1 VLYSRNDRDISRS
14 YPEAAGLVLEAG
26 LVVDGE
32 LVAVDGRGRP
42 DFGLLQQ
49 RMHVA
54 KPAAELIV
62 RVPVQ
67 YVVFDV
73 LRRASRSLLSMPY
86 QERRAE
92 LAALS
97 LSERG
102 VVVPDSFTDTPG
114 EVVMPPKSNTASSR
128 PSTIAG
134 AKPSPTA
141 LTNPRNVAE
150 QGSTPEG
157 R

>member
-54 KPAAELIV
+54 KPAAELIA
-62 RVPVQ
+62 RVGRCCRCPT
-67 YVVFDV
+67 
-73 LRRASRSLLSMPY
+73 RSDAQSW
-86 QERRAE
+86 
-92 LAALS
+92 
-97 LSERG
+97 
-102 VVVPDSFTDTPG
+102 
-114 EVVMPPKSNTASSR
+114 
-128 PSTIAG
+128 
-134 AKPSPTA
+134 
-141 LTNPRNVAE
+141 PR
-150 QGSTPEG
+150 
-157 R
+157 